1 MDATTRPRRQVSEVG
16 TLDLIGRLV
25 SIAERIAARARDRA
39 ARPPSDVIPPWMRM
53 ELDEVESFIRDMK
66 SAQGF
71 LSAEQGQL
79 LAEAKESR
87 RTLRG
92 MIDRL
97 QQPAREYARSLEEV
111 VHRIELALKKCRRM
125 ADERAPIELLI
136 ATIERSRSPITAS
149 ERRTMETAR
158 SRLIAL
164 EAAPK
169 LDPVP
174 PTPED
179 QPGSRGSDTRWQAF
193 NEGIPAAV
201 DLEFDPADGVIVDRL
216 AQGQLDDERDYRLNL
231 VAAHLSLVGGFEA
244 LLCLPLLQRLEH
256 FPFQIDTARQVLRS
270 MRGRAL
276 LCDEV
281 GLGKTIEAGLVLKEY
296 LVRGLVRSVLVLVPP
311 ALVSQWREEMAAKFD
326 IDFVTHEDAA
336 FRALG
341 VAAWERCDRII
352 ASIHTAKQAAHSAAI
367 HRQSYD
373 LVIVDEAHHLKN
385 RGTLSWKFVN
395 GIKSKYLLLLTATP
409 VQNDLD
415 ELFNLITLL
424 SPGQLKTPAAF
435 RREFVE
441 RGDPRKPKN
450 QIKLRE
456 LLMDV
461 MVRNT
466 RSQVQVVLPP
476 RRAVTVRMPL
486 SPAEQALYEATTRF
500 VREQYRGGGR
510 AQLIARTLQSE
521 VGSSAPALRA
531 TLESMRKR
539 ETLGGAALDELCDLA
554 GSVTSAA
561 KADALL
567 KVLRECPDKML
578 VFTQY
583 RETQRLL
590 LEILEQS
597 GVASARFSGE
607 LSAAEKDEQ
616 VAAFARDRKVLVST
630 DVGSEGRN
638 LQFCH
643 TILNYDL
650 PWNPMKIEQRVGRVH
665 RIGQTETVRIFNFA
679 ARDTVEDYVLEVL
692 DAKVNM
698 FELVVGEVGEILGN
712 LDDEREF
719 EDIVL
724 DLWTAS
730 ESAESARQSFG
741 RLGDALVEAR
751 QKYTAVKAYDNEL
764 FGEDFVPER

>member
-1 MDATTRPRRQVSEVG
+1 MDATTHPRRQVGEVG
-16 TLDLIGRLV
+16 TSDLITRLV

-39 ARPPSDVIPPWMRM
+39 AKPHSAVIPPWLRM

-66 SAQGF
+66 RAQGF
-71 LSAEQGQL
+71 LSAEQGHL

-97 QQPAREYARSLEEV
+97 QQPAREHARSLDEG

-125 ADERAPIELLI
+125 AGEREPIELLI

-149 ERRTMETAR
+149 ERRTMETAK
-158 SRLIAL
+158 SRLIAF
-164 EAAPK
+164 EAAAK
-169 LDPVP
+169 LPLVSP
-174 PTPED
+174 APED
-179 QPGSRGSDTRWQAF
+179 QGRSHASDSRHPALNPD
-193 NEGIPAAV
+193 IPAAA
-201 DLEFDPADGVIVDRL
+201 DLEFDPADAVIVAKL

-231 VAAHLSLVGGFEA
+231 AAAHLSLVGGFEA

-270 MRGRAL
+270 MRGRAM

-326 IDFVTHEDAA
+326 IDFVTHEDAS

-341 VAAWERCDRII
+341 VDAWKRCDRVI
-352 ASIHTAKQAAHSAAI
+352 ASIHTAKQAAHSAVI
-367 HRQSYD
+367 HKQSYD

-441 RGDPRKPKN
+441 RGDPRKPRN

-531 TLESMRKR
+531 TLESMRQR

-567 KVLRECPDKML
+567 RVLRECPDKML

-590 LEILEQS
+590 LEILEQN
-597 GVASARFSGE
+597 GIASARFSGE
-607 LSAAEKDEQ
+607 LSAGEKDEQ

-665 RIGQTETVRIFNFA
+665 RIGQTETVRIFNLA

-692 DAKVNM
+692 DEKVNM

-712 LDDEREF
+712 LNDEREF

-730 ESAESARQSFG
+730 DSAESARLSFG

-751 QKYTAVKAYDNEL
+751 QKYTAVKAYDDEL
-764 FGEDFVPER
+764 FGQDFVPER

>member
-1 MDATTRPRRQVSEVG
+1 MT
-16 TLDLIGRLV
+16 
-25 SIAERIAARARDRA
+25 
-39 ARPPSDVIPPWMRM
+39 PPETFGDHLL
-53 ELDEVESFIRDMK
+53 E
-66 SAQGF
+66 
-71 LSAEQGQL
+71 SAE
-79 LAEAKESR
+79 
-87 RTLRG
+87 
-92 MIDRL
+92 
-97 QQPAREYARSLEEV
+97 
-111 VHRIELALKKCRRM
+111 
-125 ADERAPIELLI
+125 
-136 ATIERSRSPITAS
+136 
-149 ERRTMETAR
+149 
-158 SRLIAL
+158 
-164 EAAPK
+164 
-169 LDPVP
+169 
-174 PTPED
+174 
-179 QPGSRGSDTRWQAF
+179 
-193 NEGIPAAV
+193 
-201 DLEFDPADGVIVDRL
+201 LEFDPADAVIVAKL

-231 VAAHLSLVGGFEA
+231 AAAHLSLVGGFEA

-256 FPFQIDTARQVLRS
+256 FPFQIDTARQVLRA
-270 MRGRAL
+270 MRGRAM

-296 LVRGLVRSVLVLVPP
+296 LVRGLVRTVLVLVPP
-311 ALVSQWREEMAAKFD
+311 ALVSQWREEMAVKFD
-326 IDFVTHEDAA
+326 IDFVTHEDAS

-341 VAAWERCDRII
+341 TSAWKRCDRII
-352 ASIHTAKQAAHSAAI
+352 ASIHTAKQTAHSAVI
-367 HRQSYD
+367 HEQAYD

-441 RGDPRKPKN
+441 RGDPRKPRN
-450 QIKLRE
+450 QTKLRE

-476 RRAVTVRMPL
+476 RRAVTVRMAL
-486 SPAEQALYEATTRF
+486 SPAEQVLYEATTRF
-500 VREQYRGGGR
+500 VREQYRGGGS
-510 AQLIARTLQSE
+510 AQLIARTLQAE
-521 VGSSAPALRA
+521 AGSSAPALRA
-531 TLESMRKR
+531 TLESMRR
-539 ETLGGAALDELCDLA
+539 RGTLGGASLDELCDLA
-554 GSVTSAA
+554 GSVASAA

-567 KVLRECPDKML
+567 QILRECPDKLL

-616 VAAFARDRKVLVST
+616 IAAFARDRKVLVST

-665 RIGQTETVRIFNFA
+665 RIGQTEPVRIFNLA
-679 ARDTVEDYVLEVL
+679 ARDTIEDYILEVL
-692 DAKVNM
+692 DEKINM

-712 LDDEREF
+712 LEDEREF

-724 DLWTAS
+724 DLWTAA
-730 ESAESARQSFG
+730 ESAESARAAFH
-741 RLGDALVEAR
+741 RLGEALVEAR
-751 QKYTAVKAYDNEL
+751 GKYTAAKAYDDEL
-764 FGEDFVPER
+764 FGQDFVPER